1 MAQHGSNSLGGPQA
15 VHGHVFQR
23 VQRLLREYYA
33 RSILDVYLTDASSL
47 EMAPAVTMKDTTG
60 FVAVSTTW

>member
-1 MAQHGSNSLGGPQA
+1 MAQHGSDGLGGAQA

-23 VQRLLREYYA
+23 VQRLFREYYA
-33 RSILDVYLTDASSL
+33 RSIVDVYLTDTSSL

-60 FVAVSTTW
+60 SVAVSTTW